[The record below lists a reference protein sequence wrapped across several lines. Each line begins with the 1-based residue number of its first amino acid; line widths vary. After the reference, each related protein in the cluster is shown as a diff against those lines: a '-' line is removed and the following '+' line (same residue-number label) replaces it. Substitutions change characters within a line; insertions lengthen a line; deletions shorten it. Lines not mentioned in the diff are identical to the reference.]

1 MPRKQQHKETK
12 RERQRQR
19 GGEIN
24 TALEEK
30 KKIAAREVVIGR
42 KMAAVDTQGEMR
54 SVPRGAQ
61 VLTNTEKEF

>member
-1 MPRKQQHKETK
+1 MPRKQEHRETK

-19 GGEIN
+19 GGGN
-24 TALEEK
+24 KHGARK
-30 KKIAAREVVIGR
+30 KNAAREVVIGR

>member
-1 MPRKQQHKETK
+1 MPRKQEHKETK
-12 RERQRQR
+12 RERQRR
-19 GGEIN
+19 GGGIN
-24 TALEEK
+24 TVLG